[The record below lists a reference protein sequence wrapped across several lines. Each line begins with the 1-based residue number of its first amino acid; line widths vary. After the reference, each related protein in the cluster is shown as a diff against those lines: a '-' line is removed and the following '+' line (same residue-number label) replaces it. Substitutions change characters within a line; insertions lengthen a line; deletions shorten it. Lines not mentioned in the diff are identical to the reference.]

1 MNNLPKILIVDD
13 KVENLIALEKLLS
26 VFKVKVIRAL
36 NGNEALQQTLNHS
49 FALALVDVQMPG
61 MDGYETVNYM
71 RSSQETK
78 LLPVIFVSA
87 IYREDFHVVKGIE
100 SGAVDFITKPIIPEI
115 LRGKVKIFLELYE
128 QRRSLELEI
137 VKRIQIE
144 KRLSRGNALL
154 KSFLKSIPD
163 LVFYKDIDGK
173 YLECNKA
180 FAEFIG
186 RDRKEIIGKTDSEI
200 YSEKE
205 ALQFESSDQEV
216 ITGKTQ
222 ARIEMWGTGPDRS
235 RVLLET
241 HKNPITDEIGEIIG
255 IIGISRDITG
265 KHLDKMELQKAKDD
279 AESANMAKSMFLAN
293 MSHEIRTPMNGIIGM
308 TDILQQTDLSEEQKE
323 FLRIISLSGTNLLT
337 IINDILDFSRIESGG
352 ITLEK
357 IDFKLLD
364 PIEETIKL
372 LSYKLQQKNLYLKL
386 ETSKDLPEIV
396 NGDPLR
402 TKQILINLV
411 NNALKFTS
419 GGGITISIEL
429 QESSINISNI
439 LIKVIDTGIGISEEG
454 KQKLFKSFSQTDAS
468 TSRKYGG
475 TGLGLSISKRLVELM
490 NGEIGVESEE
500 GKGTTFWFNLAFG
513 NAGNNLISGKDD
525 DKKEKLDKC
534 TLNILLAEDNPINQR
549 VALYNLKKM
558 GHQVDIAENG
568 KIAVEFFS
576 KNNYDIILMDIQM
589 PEMDGLEATKQI
601 RNREKKNQN
610 KKIMPII
617 AMTAN
622 ALRGDK
628 ENFINQGMSGYI
640 SKPFKIKELEN
651 ILKMALKLDN
661 HE

>member
-1 MNNLPKILIVDD
+1 MSKLPKILIVDD
-13 KVENLIALEKLLS
+13 KVENLVALEKLLS
-26 VFKVKVIRAL
+26 VFKVDPIRAL
-36 NGNEALQQTLNHS
+36 SGNEALQQTLNHQ

-61 MDGYETVNYM
+61 MDGYETVSYM

-87 IYREDFHVVKGIE
+87 IYREDFHIVKGIE

-128 QRRSLELEI
+128 QRRSLEVEI
-137 VKRIQIE
+137 VKRIHIE

-154 KSFLKSIPD
+154 KSFLQSIPD

-173 YLECNKA
+173 YLDCNKA
-180 FAEFIG
+180 FSEFNG
-186 RDRKEIIGKTDSEI
+186 SDRKAIIGKTDLDI
-200 YSEKE
+200 YTKKE
-205 ALQFESSDQEV
+205 AQLFSSSDQEV
-216 ITGKTQ
+216 STSKDQ
-222 ARIEMWGTGPDRS
+222 VRMEMWGTWPDGR

-241 HKNPITDEIGEIIG
+241 HKNPIIDETGEIIG
-255 IIGISRDITG
+255 IIGISRDITE
-265 KHLDKMELQKAKDD
+265 KHFDKMELQKAKDE

-308 TDILQQTDLSEEQKE
+308 TDILQQTNLSTEQKE
-323 FLRIISLSGTNLLT
+323 FLKIISLSGTNLLT
-337 IINDILDFSRIESGG
+337 IINDILDFSKIESGG
-352 ITLEK
+352 IVLEK
-357 IDFKLLD
+357 INFRLLD

-372 LSYKLQQKNLYLKL
+372 LSYKVQQKNLYLKL
-386 ETSKDLPEIV
+386 DASHDLPEIV

-402 TKQILINLV
+402 AKQILINLV

-419 GGGITISIEL
+419 EGGITISIEL
-429 QESSINISNI
+429 QEKDSKKTSI

-500 GKGTTFWFNLAFG
+500 GKGTTFWFNLTFG
-513 NAGNNLISGKDD
+513 TAGDVKSSGKDSSE
-525 DKKEKLDKC
+525 KKQAQKC
-534 TLNILLAEDNPINQR
+534 SLNILLAEDNPINQR
-549 VALYNLKKM
+549 VAMFNLKKM
-558 GHQVDIAENG
+558 GHQVDIADNG
-568 KIAVEFFS
+568 KIALELFN
-576 KNNYDIILMDIQM
+576 KNKYDIILMDIQM
-589 PEMDGLEATKQI
+589 PEMDGLEASKQI
-601 RNREKKNQN
+601 RICEKNNQD
-610 KKIMPII
+610 KGTIPII

-622 ALRGDK
+622 AMRGDK

-640 SKPFKIKELEN
+640 SKPFKIKDLET
-651 ILKMALKLDN
+651 ILKMAK
-661 HE
+661 